1 MPFHDIFPDTVPEG
15 SLDFEEEFDP
25 DEGVKE
31 GSTGSGTSSSLPNDD
46 NENDTAFGEV
56 FIDSPKASSV
66 SSLDLKTNW
75 VITSCNPGSDQPQS
89 VGGTNHLSEHC

>member
-1 MPFHDIFPDTVPEG
+1 VPFHDIFPDTVPEG

-89 VGGTNHLSEHC
+89 VGGTNHLSEQR